1 MASRTYDLIVLIDAD
16 APSETRAKLVT
27 DAEAL
32 LNQHGAV
39 QQQKD
44 WGLRQ
49 TPYQID
55 HHEEATYHV
64 FQFEAEPEAVATLD
78 RALKLT
84 EGILRFRMFQAEPGV
99 IPETPPAIKRDERA
113 YERPPKNV
121 AAAENIVEVPD
132 APAAV
137 DGGDTA
143 AMEAVEA
150 PAAESVAAEAVP
162 AEPEVTPEAEPVAPE
177 APAEAAVAD
186 DAV

>member
-84 EGILRFRMFQAEPGV
+84 EGILRFRMFQTDPGV

-132 APAAV
+132 MPAAAPEHGELAEPETAEVPAAADTSEPAAV
-137 DGGDTA
+137 
-143 AMEAVEA
+143 
-150 PAAESVAAEAVP
+150 
-162 AEPEVTPEAEPVAPE
+162 EPEVAVE
-177 APAEAAVAD
+177 AEAAVPEAAAEVAAAD